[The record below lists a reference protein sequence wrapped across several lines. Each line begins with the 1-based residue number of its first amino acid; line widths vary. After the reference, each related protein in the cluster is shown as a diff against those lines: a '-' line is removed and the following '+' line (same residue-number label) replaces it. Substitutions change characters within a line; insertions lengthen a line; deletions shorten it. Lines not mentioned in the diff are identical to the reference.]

1 MTDQMKE
8 TYPLRGI
15 LWGIMFGLGLM
26 VVAIVAKVIALSLV
40 SALAVLILGI
50 AIGTTWSMF
59 GPAKTLKSGNDGGP
73 PA

>member
-8 TYPLRGI
+8 TYPLRGV

-26 VVAIVAKVIALSLV
+26 VVAIVAKVIALSLG
-40 SALAVLILGI
+40 SALTVLVIGI

-59 GPAKTLKSGNDGGP
+59 GPARPPKSGNDGGQ

>member
-1 MTDQMKE
+1 MTDQIKE
-8 TYPLRGI
+8 TYPLRGV

-59 GPAKTLKSGNDGGP
+59 GPATTPEIRK
-73 PA
+73 

>member
-1 MTDQMKE
+1 MTDQIKE
-8 TYPLRGI
+8 TYPLRGV

-26 VVAIVAKVIALSLV
+26 VVAIVSKVIALSLV

-59 GPAKTLKSGNDGGP
+59 GPARPPKSGNDGGP

>member
-1 MTDQMKE
+1 MTDQIKE
-8 TYPLRGI
+8 TYPLRGV

-26 VVAIVAKVIALSLV
+26 VVAIVSKVIALSLV

-59 GPAKTLKSGNDGGP
+59 GPAQTPEIRK
-73 PA
+73 

>member
-1 MTDQMKE
+1 MTDQIKE
-8 TYPLRGI
+8 TYPLRGV

-26 VVAIVAKVIALSLV
+26 VVAIVSKVIALSLV

-50 AIGTTWSMF
+50 AIGTTWSIL
-59 GPAKTLKSGNDGGP
+59 GPAQTLKSGIADGQ

>member
-1 MTDQMKE
+1 MTDQIKE
-8 TYPLRGI
+8 TYPLRGV

-26 VVAIVAKVIALSLV
+26 VVAIVSKVIALSLV

-59 GPAKTLKSGNDGGP
+59 GPAKTPEIRK
-73 PA
+73 

>member
-1 MTDQMKE
+1 
-8 TYPLRGI
+8 
-15 LWGIMFGLGLM
+15 MFGLGLM
-26 VVAIVAKVIALSLV
+26 VVAIVSKVIALSLV

-59 GPAKTLKSGNDGGP
+59 GPARPPKSGNDGGP

>member
-1 MTDQMKE
+1 MTDQIKE
-8 TYPLRGI
+8 TYPLRGV

-26 VVAIVAKVIALSLV
+26 VVAIVSKVIALSLV

-59 GPAKTLKSGNDGGP
+59 GPAKTLEIRK
-73 PA
+73 